1 MESTSIQRVKLR
13 RREEVLL
20 DVFLPTSF
28 LDLCKIK
35 KSLIFFS
42 VKWRLFYGLSLLPFK
57 LQASRQVQAGGLLGL
72 IWRYNTRGLLASLM
86 RNCLD
91 KLMKIGLWFYIYKE
105 KFWYSIPYSKLV
117 NSPSLFFVGE
127 AGFPKISAVVNIYIF
142 FLLVIATFVSA
153 PSPSN
158 LLTHSTYELS
168 WQRIFRRPAVA
179 TNNN

>member
-117 NSPSLFFVGE
+117 NSPSLFFCWWSW
-127 AGFPKISAVVNIYIF
+127 FSKNFCCRKYIF